1 MNILQNLIYF
11 FPHISTDPQR
21 KLSEPSLI
29 SSSSSFS
36 SLSSSS
42 STRPFVNGMKTE
54 SVSTSY
60 LPVTIDNKPNIL
72 TTIKPTPRVVEPLP
86 SITHQLAPLKIPN
99 STSSN
104 LNPLTKVNSLS
115 SLNQQ
120 SKTNNTTTTPS
131 QRTFLSNNKVANLV
145 HPLHS
150 EAVSVVHPVVN
161 DSKLTST
168 NGAQLPAKVPLSTQ
182 RAAIVFPEPQKPPE
196 TPVELIPENR
206 DHPASLDMVEFL
218 PKHLQD
224 TMRLGYEPQPEM
236 SESEAISAIIRG
248 HKSLITVL
256 SHRKKNIHIIL
267 ALWSSKDS
275 RAALEQAIQLDDQA
289 VIVDI
294 LNILTLKSYVIFVQT
309 I

>member
-1 MNILQNLIYF
+1 
-11 FPHISTDPQR
+11 
-21 KLSEPSLI
+21 
-29 SSSSSFS
+29 
-36 SLSSSS
+36 
-42 STRPFVNGMKTE
+42 MKTE

-60 LPVTIDNKPNIL
+60 LPITIDSKANAL

-86 SITHQLAPLKIPN
+86 SIPHQLAPLKIPN

-120 SKTNNTTTTPS
+120 SKTNNTTTTTTTTPS

-150 EAVSVVHPVVN
+150 EAVSVVHPVIN

-168 NGAQLPAKVPLSTQ
+168 NGAQLPAKIPLSTQ
-182 RAAIVFPEPQKPPE
+182 RAAIVFPEPHKPPE
-196 TPVELIPENR
+196 TQVELIPENR

-294 LNILTLKSYVIFVQT
+294 LNILTLKSYVIFVKA
-309 I
+309 IL